1 MKRNIFVLATPVVL
15 LFACLFAMTTSSAE
29 DTSKAVDNNVTFTK
43 DVAPIFYKNCT
54 ACHRPGEVAPM
65 SLLTYKDARPW
76 AKAIREKVVEK
87 QMPPWHAD
95 PQHGEWLN
103 DRQLIRS
110 RNGWMA
116 APGKANRKTFHPRRN
131 ILKAGVSASRIKRS
145 QFPSRQCPPMALLVI
160 SI

>member
-1 MKRNIFVLATPVVL
+1 MKRSFFVLATPVVL

-29 DTSKAVDNNVTFTK
+29 DTSKVVDNNVTFTK

-87 QMPPWHAD
+87 QMPPLARRPPAW
-95 PQHGEWLN
+95 
-103 DRQLIRS
+103 R
-110 RNGWMA
+110 MA
-116 APGKANRKTFHPRRN
+116 E
-131 ILKAGVSASRIKRS
+131 
-145 QFPSRQCPPMALLVI
+145 
-160 SI
+160 